1 MKTDEITHIET
12 LLERFWEGRTTTAEE
27 KELYAFFAR
36 PDLPDRWK
44 PYQSLFGFFAN
55 DLPPAASSLPPHA
68 TWHMQVD
75 TPVARAAAP
84 AGGREAEPNSSSAS
98 GIPLFSEKKKL
109 FSPALLRFLAGCAA
123 ALLLG
128 LLSLPFIRPER
139 TATDPYEGSFL
150 VRQGV
155 RITERRLIQSEL
167 EATLRRV
174 ASLEKEMEARM
185 QVIEGE
191 KPAGLLSADPS
202 DTVYTDLL
210 VRYPEG
216 FVRDEA
222 RKMLGLPPEGR
233 FWPLP

>member
-1 MKTDEITHIET
+1 MKTDEITHIKT
-12 LLERFWEGRTTTAEE
+12 LLERFWEGQTTTAEE

-55 DLPPAASSLPPHA
+55 DLPASASSLPPQA
-68 TWHMQVD
+68 AWHTQVD
-75 TPVARAAAP
+75 TPVARAAVL
-84 AGGREAEPNSSSAS
+84 AGGGEAEPNPSSAP
-98 GIPLFSEKKKL
+98 GAPLFSEKKKP
-109 FSPALLRFLAGCAA
+109 FSPVFLRFLAGCAA

-128 LLSLPFIRPER
+128 LLSLPFVWPER
-139 TATDPYEGSFL
+139 TAADPYEGSYL

-155 RITERRLIQSEL
+155 RITDRRLIQSEL

-174 ASLEKEMEARM
+174 ASLEKEMQARM
-185 QVIEGE
+185 QVVEGE
-191 KPAGLLSADPS
+191 KPLVLPPANPFA
-202 DTVYTDLL
+202 TVYTDLL
-210 VRYPEG
+210 LRYPEG

-233 FWPLP
+233 P